1 MNLLVFLISL
11 DKDSARRQRLKER
24 FGEYEN
30 FTLISAVDGRIMSA
44 KEYFALVMPS
54 LRLHGRLMSPA
65 EAGCTL
71 SHVKAYEAF
80 IASGEQRALFIE
92 DDVIGDDS
100 CVKFA
105 FETARELPLNGVL
118 LCGCQDGLPAR
129 FSAFGKRIRDAR
141 NLSAERLPTPIN
153 GKDRS
158 LFAVLPRSYGA
169 ICSTAAYVLTRE
181 AAQKLLYTH
190 KGTLSTSDLWDY
202 LLPKNGL
209 KMYFCDIFAHPT
221 DLSDSNTNAERDWR
235 GYAGLNLVGILR
247 SAIYVLTTRFAAI
260 FSGYER
266 IFKRGCDERRAA
278 N

>member
-1 MNLLVFLISL
+1 MNLPVFLISL
-11 DKDSARRQRLKER
+11 DKDTARRQRLKER

-30 FTLISAVDGRIMSA
+30 FTLISAVDGRIIST

-65 EAGCTL
+65 EVGCTL

-100 CVKFA
+100 CIKFA

-181 AAQKLLYTH
+181 AAQKLLDTH
-190 KGTLSTSDLWDY
+190 KGTLST
-202 LLPKNGL
+202 
-209 KMYFCDIFAHPT
+209 
-221 DLSDSNTNAERDWR
+221 TNADFALAISGIAGPGGGTASKPVGTVYVAAGDRNGNIEAERLLLKGER
-235 GYAGLNLVGILR
+235 NYVREQSVLSAYLCLLR
-247 SAIYVLTTRFAAI
+247 LKSEIFFA
-260 FSGYER
+260 
-266 IFKRGCDERRAA
+266 
-278 N
+278 